1 MCCKTWGTVAR
12 LTPGVVWELSTLW
25 DAAEDPSGS
34 VSRMTRGTGAGDTLG
49 VVAGMTMGAITGGK
63 LESSPSENT
72 KLKSDYC
79 KLCHVAHQ

>member
-1 MCCKTWGTVAR
+1 MTPGAVAGMN
-12 LTPGVVWELSTLW
+12 LGVVWELSTLW
-25 DAAEDPSGS
+25 DAAEDMSGS
-34 VSRMTRGTGAGDTLG
+34 VSRMTLGAGAGDTLG

-72 KLKSDYC
+72 KLKNDHC